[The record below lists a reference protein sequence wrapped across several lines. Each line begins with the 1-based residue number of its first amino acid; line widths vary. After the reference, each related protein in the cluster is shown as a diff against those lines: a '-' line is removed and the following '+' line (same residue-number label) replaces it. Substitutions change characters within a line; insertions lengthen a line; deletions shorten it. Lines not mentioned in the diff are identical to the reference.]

1 MYLPYKGAA
10 KIDSTAP
17 VRSKKLFKTV
27 VLILLLKEISR
38 ISNVFAIKIR

>member
-1 MYLPYKGAA
+1 MYLPYEGAA
-10 KIDSTAP
+10 NIDSTAP

-27 VLILLLKEISR
+27 DFILLLKKPCT